1 VHDVKQYVSAMIQ
14 FMSTARRRK
23 LMYEV
28 QEKRKTDPQWLSEI
42 NFQKDLKPSIILLMG
57 K

>member
-1 VHDVKQYVSAMIQ
+1 MIQ